1 MQYIFLIATRK
12 VSKVGNI
19 VQQNTSF
26 RFALHIQLKSLF
38 ALNCFQGDK

>member
-1 MQYIFLIATRK
+1 MQYFVLFATRE
-12 VSKVGNI
+12 VRKVGNI